1 MYLAN
6 LVDNVLVIKCDESK
20 SPVAV
25 CYLVVGQHCLLDFAE
40 LLEVSFNVFQAGR
53 GRQTPHEYFA
63 GPHHQL
69 RVGLA
74 GHRHLW
80 LHQLAVQL

>member
-40 LLEVSFNVFQAGR
+40 LLEVGLDILQTGSSAQATHKNLFGS
-53 GRQTPHEYFA
+53 
-63 GPHHQL
+63 HHKFWI
-69 RVGLA
+69 GLPRN
-74 GHRHLW
+74 GDLFSGDIKSI
-80 LHQLAVQL
+80 